1 MLLLFHDKSDL
12 TTLTR
17 LINELNTF
25 YNTNSRIFLTSQM
38 ADFRLFTW
46 LQTKYCVL
54 RNFRATPLLRCFK
67 LRQLVTLSAALPIT
81 PLEPKMTQKSAVLTL
96 MLLSCSVNIVS
107 VYITIANFN
116 NDLLYGQTVAET
128 VGS

>member
-46 LQTKYCVL
+46 LQTKYCVS
-54 RNFRATPLLRCFK
+54 RNFRATPL
-67 LRQLVTLSAALPIT
+67 
-81 PLEPKMTQKSAVLTL
+81 
-96 MLLSCSVNIVS
+96 
-107 VYITIANFN
+107 
-116 NDLLYGQTVAET
+116 
-128 VGS
+128 